1 MSHIVEVRHLGFD
14 HDAAK
19 EELQR
24 WLDHQGIQPM
34 LFEHSTGGPGITF
47 RVHFTAE
54 TEALAF
60 AETFHGWLN
69 DGSEPKSGSR
79 WDIGHIA
86 ASCARPSAVSRSQLR
101 HKSAACAAS
110 AERAAGHV
118 SRA

>member
-1 MSHIVEVRHLGFD
+1 MSHIVEVRHLGVD

-34 LFEHSTGGPGITF
+34 LFERSTGGPGITF

-54 TEALAF
+54 PEALAF
-60 AETFHGWLN
+60 AEAFHGWLN
-69 DGSEPKSGSR
+69 CGSEPKNGSR
-79 WDIGHIA
+79 WDLGHIA
-86 ASCARPSAVSRSQLR
+86 ASCARPSAVPGSQLR
-101 HKSAACAAS
+101 HKREAGAAS
-110 AERAAGHV
+110 TERAAGHV